1 MLTNNNTIL
10 RIIFYTVN
18 RNIFRWGFYVSPGP
32 DSLRSWSIPPPPFF
46 GVSEYLFNMRI
57 IITENKLVNMVNNT
71 LGYDLSD
78 TIDMVTDYWEADV
91 LIRRMFENKTTFTEL
106 LNNWG
111 PMFWISTPDNGRW
124 LAQQREGRKWFIF
137 KGGWARRWGID
148 EHQLL
153 SYMGLGMFGVPL
165 DTIIDNFVKEK

>member
-1 MLTNNNTIL
+1 
-10 RIIFYTVN
+10 
-18 RNIFRWGFYVSPGP
+18 
-32 DSLRSWSIPPPPFF
+32 
-46 GVSEYLFNMRI
+46 MRI
-57 IITENKLVNMVNNT
+57 IITENKFVNMVNNT

-78 TIDMVTDYWEADV
+78 TIDMVTNYWEADV

-137 KGGWARRWGID
+137 KGGYRSENSNIID
-148 EHQLL
+148 EYQLL
-153 SYMGLGMFGVPL
+153 TYMGLGMFGVPL
-165 DTIIDNFVKEK
+165 DTIIDNFVKKE

>member
-1 MLTNNNTIL
+1 
-10 RIIFYTVN
+10 
-18 RNIFRWGFYVSPGP
+18 
-32 DSLRSWSIPPPPFF
+32 
-46 GVSEYLFNMRI
+46 MRI

-78 TIDMVTDYWEADV
+78 KIDMITNYWDADV
-91 LIRRMFENKTTFTEL
+91 LIRRMFENKTTFTKL

-124 LAQQREGRKWFIF
+124 LAQQRKGREWFIF
-137 KGGWARRWGID
+137 KGGYSPENANIID
-148 EHQLL
+148 EYQLL

>member
-1 MLTNNNTIL
+1 
-10 RIIFYTVN
+10 
-18 RNIFRWGFYVSPGP
+18 
-32 DSLRSWSIPPPPFF
+32 
-46 GVSEYLFNMRI
+46 MRI

-78 TIDMVTDYWEADV
+78 TIDIITDYWDADI
-91 LIRRMFENKTTFTEL
+91 LIRRMFENKTTFTKL
-106 LNNWG
+106 LNHWG
-111 PMFWISTPDNGRW
+111 PMFSISTPKDGRW

-137 KGGWARRWGID
+137 KGGWDRRWGID

>member
-1 MLTNNNTIL
+1 
-10 RIIFYTVN
+10 
-18 RNIFRWGFYVSPGP
+18 
-32 DSLRSWSIPPPPFF
+32 
-46 GVSEYLFNMRI
+46 MRI

-78 TIDMVTDYWEADV
+78 KIDMITNYWDADV
-91 LIRRMFENKTTFTEL
+91 LIRRMFENKTTFTKL

-124 LAQQREGRKWFIF
+124 LVQQRKGREWFIF
-137 KGGWARRWGID
+137 KGGYSPENANIID
-148 EHQLL
+148 EYQLL

>member
-1 MLTNNNTIL
+1 
-10 RIIFYTVN
+10 
-18 RNIFRWGFYVSPGP
+18 
-32 DSLRSWSIPPPPFF
+32 
-46 GVSEYLFNMRI
+46 
-57 IITENKLVNMVNNT
+57 MVNNT

-78 TIDMVTDYWEADV
+78 KIDMITNYWDADV
-91 LIRRMFENKTTFTEL
+91 LIRRMFENKTTFTKL

-124 LAQQREGRKWFIF
+124 LAQQRKGREWFIF
-137 KGGWARRWGID
+137 KGGYSPENANIID
-148 EHQLL
+148 EYQLL

>member
-1 MLTNNNTIL
+1 
-10 RIIFYTVN
+10 
-18 RNIFRWGFYVSPGP
+18 
-32 DSLRSWSIPPPPFF
+32 
-46 GVSEYLFNMRI
+46 MRI

-71 LGYDLSD
+71 LGYDFSD
-78 TIDMVTDYWEADV
+78 KIDMITNYWDADV
-91 LIRRMFENKTTFTEL
+91 LIRRMFENKTTFTKL

-124 LAQQREGRKWFIF
+124 LAQQRKGREWFIF
-137 KGGWARRWGID
+137 KGGYSPENANIID
-148 EHQLL
+148 EYQLL

>member
-1 MLTNNNTIL
+1 
-10 RIIFYTVN
+10 
-18 RNIFRWGFYVSPGP
+18 
-32 DSLRSWSIPPPPFF
+32 
-46 GVSEYLFNMRI
+46 MRI

-78 TIDMVTDYWEADV
+78 KIDMITDYWDADV
-91 LIRRMFENKTTFTEL
+91 LIRRMFENKTTFTKL

-124 LAQQREGRKWFIF
+124 LAQQRKGREWFIF
-137 KGGWARRWGID
+137 KGGYSPENANIID
-148 EHQLL
+148 EYQLL

>member
-1 MLTNNNTIL
+1 
-10 RIIFYTVN
+10 
-18 RNIFRWGFYVSPGP
+18 
-32 DSLRSWSIPPPPFF
+32 
-46 GVSEYLFNMRI
+46 MRI
-57 IITENKLVNMVNNT
+57 IITESKLVNMVNNT

-78 TIDMVTDYWEADV
+78 KIDMITNYWDADV
-91 LIRRMFENKTTFTEL
+91 LIRRMFENKTTFTKL

-124 LAQQREGRKWFIF
+124 LAQQRKGREWFIF
-137 KGGWARRWGID
+137 KGGYSPENANIID
-148 EHQLL
+148 EYQLL